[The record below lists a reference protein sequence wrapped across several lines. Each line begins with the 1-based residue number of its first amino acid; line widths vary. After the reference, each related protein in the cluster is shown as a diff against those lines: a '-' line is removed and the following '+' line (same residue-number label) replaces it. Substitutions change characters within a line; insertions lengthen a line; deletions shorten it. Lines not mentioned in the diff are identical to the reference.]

1 MAFDDDAPAPYWRQ
15 RPKPIGFEIAYRLK
29 GDVLEVDSTRKIDR
43 VRLSSVRQVRFFYAP
58 NNISTKGFKTKL
70 TLADG
75 KTLTFGNLS
84 WRSFTD
90 LERDDPRYHDF
101 VEALAGAIARANPAC
116 RFIGGRPPLHWGVTC
131 AVTAALFVMMV
142 FVCVRA
148 LQQGSWPIAVLGLLL
163 GAASWWQIGPM
174 VRLNK
179 PRDLATGEVP
189 PDLVPGGTAS

>member
-1 MAFDDDAPAPYWRQ
+1 M
-15 RPKPIGFEIAYRLK
+15 
-29 GDVLEVDSTRKIDR
+29 LEVDSTRKIEQ

-58 NNISTKGFKTKL
+58 NNISTRLQDQL

-75 KTLTFGNLS
+75 KALTFGNLS

-101 VEALAGAIARANPAC
+101 VEALADAIAKADPAC

-189 PDLVPGGTAS
+189 PDLVPGSTAS